1 MWFLNL
7 LNPLSAIG
15 TALEKAYESRNNAT
29 TEQERIHWDGR
40 IRALEARVDQVK
52 TAMAYRAFWVAW
64 LAFTL
69 PLAFYYAKAV
79 AWDSAL
85 GLGTTPMLKGETLE
99 WSRLIISNLFTSGAI
114 AGVGQGLSH
123 AAIAI
128 FGRK

>member
-1 MWFLNL
+1 MWLLNL
-7 LNPLSAIG
+7 INPVGAILKEL
-15 TALEKAYESRNNAT
+15 TAAYTAHENAQT
-29 TEQERIHWDGR
+29 DQERIRLESR
-40 IRALEARVDQVK
+40 IKVLEARVDQVK

-64 LAFTL
+64 LSFTL
-69 PLAFYYAKAV
+69 PLAFYYGKAV

>member
-1 MWFLNL
+1 MGFLAW
-7 LNPLSAIG
+7 LNPVNAILKELSA
-15 TALEKAYESRNNAT
+15 AYAAHENAQT
-29 TEQERIHWDGR
+29 DQERIHWDAR
-40 IRALEARVDQVK
+40 IKTLEARVDQVK

-64 LAFTL
+64 LSFTL

-85 GLGTTPMLKGETLE
+85 GLGTTPALRGETLE